1 MQLLPAI
8 VQYKIQQSM
17 VKQSMPREGDSHL
30 LLCNYPPS
38 HRSQVGGQSE
48 LLSPSLDRTHPQTIR
63 TTHEHH
69 THTMICDMHGY
80 IHSNM
85 TAISSRYN
93 TIYIYDTVPPYIPSS
108 SPCGIHHHHHVAYII
123 IITMQHTSS
132 SCSIQQGRGVSQSVS
147 HTFGTLRPTRAAVCR
162 ILSRGSSFS
171 PESNPRRCFSSL
183 SEEIMWLYCT
193 TMELRCFFLSSSL
206 SNLSRWTQ

>member
-1 MQLLPAI
+1 MTALQLSAESSTSSRRILATSRRI
-8 VQYKIQQSM
+8 
-17 VKQSMPREGDSHL
+17 
-30 LLCNYPPS
+30 
-38 HRSQVGGQSE
+38 SE

-69 THTMICDMHGY
+69 SMICDMHGY

-108 SPCGIHHHHHVAYII
+108 SPCGIHHHHHHHVAYII
-123 IITMQHTSS
+123 IMQHTT
-132 SCSIQQGRGVSQSVS
+132 GKRGQSVS

-206 SNLSRWTQ
+206 SNLSR